1 MFASNAYNDE
11 YKCGRYSRKETKMG
25 NKCTI
30 LLVEDDKNVAGFITT
45 ILTANQYKVEHARTG
60 NEAKHMAATYC
71 PNLIILDLG
80 LPDMDGMDVLVSLR
94 TWTQTPVIV
103 VSARSSQQDKVKALD
118 LGADDYVTKPFGTGE
133 LLARVRTALRHAR
146 NAEGRFSP
154 EIPAQFRS
162 GDLLLDFDKRR
173 VMLDGKNVHL
183 TQTEYNI
190 VTLLARNAGRVLT
203 YDTIIRSIWGPNS
216 GTDNQIL
223 RVNMA
228 NIRRK
233 MEQNPGEPKYIFT
246 EMGVGYRMVESEI

>member
-1 MFASNAYNDE
+1 
-11 YKCGRYSRKETKMG
+11 MG
-25 NKCTI
+25 SKCTI
-30 LLVEDDKNVAGFITT
+30 LLVEDDKNVAGFIKT
-45 ILTANQYKVEHARTG
+45 ILTANQYQVEHARTG
-60 NEAKHMAATYC
+60 TEAKQMANSLR

-80 LPDMDGMDVLVSLR
+80 LPDMDGMEVLVSVR
-94 TWTQTPVIV
+94 AWTQTPVIV

-133 LLARVRTALRHAR
+133 LLARVRTALRHAQ
-146 NAEGRFSP
+146 NAKEYSFFEAS
-154 EIPAQFRS
+154 AQFRH

-173 VMLDGKNVHL
+173 VLLEGADLHL

-190 VTLLARNAGRVLT
+190 VTLLARNAGKVLT
-203 YDTIIRSIWGPNS
+203 YDSIIRSIWGPNS

-233 MEQNPGEPKYIFT
+233 IEKNPAKPQYIFT
-246 EMGVGYRMVESEI
+246 EVGVGYRMAEET

>member
-1 MFASNAYNDE
+1 M
-11 YKCGRYSRKETKMG
+11 
-25 NKCTI
+25 
-30 LLVEDDKNVAGFITT
+30 
-45 ILTANQYKVEHARTG
+45 ANSLR
-60 NEAKHMAATYC
+60 

-80 LPDMDGMDVLVSLR
+80 LPDMDGMEVLVSVR
-94 TWTQTPVIV
+94 AWTQTPVIV

-133 LLARVRTALRHAR
+133 LLARVRTALRHAQ
-146 NAEGRFSP
+146 NAKEYSFFEAS
-154 EIPAQFRS
+154 AQFRH

-173 VMLDGKNVHL
+173 VLLEGADLHL

-190 VTLLARNAGRVLT
+190 VTLLARNAGKVLT
-203 YDTIIRSIWGPNS
+203 YDSIIRSIWGPNS

-233 MEQNPGEPKYIFT
+233 MEKNPGEPKYIFT

>member
-1 MFASNAYNDE
+1 
-11 YKCGRYSRKETKMG
+11 MG

-30 LLVEDDKNVAGFITT
+30 LLVEDDKNVAGFIKT
-45 ILTANQYKVEHARTG
+45 ILTANQYQVEHARTG
-60 NEAKHMAATYC
+60 TEAKQMANSLR

-80 LPDMDGMDVLVSLR
+80 LPDMDGIDVLISLR

-103 VSARSSQQDKVKALD
+103 VSARSSQQDKVRALD

-146 NAEGRFSP
+146 NAEGRALDT
-154 EIPAQFRS
+154 PAQFRS

-173 VMLDGKNVHL
+173 VMLEGKDVHL

-190 VTLLARNAGRVLT
+190 VTLLARNAGKVLT
-203 YDTIIRSIWGPNS
+203 YDSIIRSIWGPNS

-233 MEQNPGEPKYIFT
+233 MEKNPGEPKYIFT
-246 EMGVGYRMVESEI
+246 EMGVGYRMVESEN